1 MLATSGYAQ
10 TRYLSAA
17 GTDAGDCSLPGSPC
31 ATITYAV
38 TQASDGDSVLL
49 APGNYTFAN
58 MQVINKPVT
67 VSAANLANKPVITSG
82 TADVVSVAADNATV
96 HGLQLN
102 MGLTATTGLR
112 GLVLD
117 ANADSIT
124 VSNCE
129 LVSTKLLGTGM
140 VSNAYAILSYGGQ
153 GTTVHLHDNQ
163 IRTQSLLNDA
173 FGHGIALGLTGLGNA
188 PGGTVEFNEVQAFY
202 AFETVTSAADLM
214 VNDNEFTGISV
225 VDAPWNNTEITLE
238 DNIFSGSNP
247 VVAANLFALLD
258 VHWVDS
264 AEVQIRDNEFNNYVN
279 IGLFS
284 SASRNVHVIS
294 NNFKPATSAT
304 AFTSIHANSKLMTTG
319 TQANAYEN
327 EIEIKGN
334 TFNAGAA
341 NAGTAIAFA
350 DHYGSTTPAFK
361 DSIKIG
367 GSAAAD
373 KNIFTAGFRYFIAL
387 DTLVGNS
394 SSVPLWQNYT
404 VSIMRPFA
412 QDVYAYMD
420 WNNFPTADTSEL
432 EDATI
437 DVADNDDAGNVI
449 YAFDEMGIEDF
460 GAIAVSTFPNPTMG
474 LLNVQLND
482 VVGNVIIKIVD
493 AQGKVMVVQNI
504 ANAGAT
510 MSINVEHLRPGPYI
524 LYMKNKDK
532 YYNSR
537 FIKQ

>member
-1 MLATSGYAQ
+1 MLSSFGYAQ
-10 TRYLSAA
+10 TRYLSAT

-38 TQASDGDSVLL
+38 SQANDGDSVLL
-49 APGNYTFAN
+49 APGNYSFATL
-58 MQVINKPVT
+58 QTINKPVV
-67 VSAANLANKPVITSG
+67 VSAANTNNKPVITSG
-82 TADVVSVAADNATV
+82 TADVISVAADNARV
-96 HGLQLN
+96 HALQLN
-102 MGLTATTGLR
+102 MGLTATSGLR

-124 VSNCE
+124 VSDCE
-129 LVSTKLLGTGM
+129 IVSTKLFSTGV
-140 VSNAYAILSYGGQ
+140 VSNAYAILAYGGQ
-153 GTTVHLHDNQ
+153 GTSVHIYDNEV
-163 IRTQSLLNDA
+163 RTQTLLNDA
-173 FGHGIALGLTGLGNA
+173 FGHGISLGLTGLGNA
-188 PGGTVEFNEVQAFY
+188 PGGQVEFNEVQAFR
-202 AFETVTSAADLM
+202 AFETVTNTSDLR
-214 VNDNEFTGISV
+214 VNDNQFTGISV
-225 VDAPWNNTEITLE
+225 VDQPWNNTEITLE

-247 VVAANLFALLD
+247 VVAATLFALLD
-258 VHWVDS
+258 VHWIDS
-264 AEVQIRDNEFNNYVN
+264 ARVNVRNNEFNNYVN

-284 SASRNVHVIS
+284 SAARNVHVVT

-304 AFTSIHANSKLMTTG
+304 NFTSIHANSKLMTTG

-334 TFNAGAA
+334 TFGVGVA
-341 NAGTAIAFA
+341 NNGTAILFA

-361 DSIKIG
+361 DSIIIG
-367 GSAAAD
+367 GPASVD
-373 KNIFTAGFRYFIAL
+373 KNVFTAGFRHFVVL
-387 DTLVGNS
+387 DSSVGNS
-394 SSVPLWQNYT
+394 SSLPFWQNYT

-420 WNNFPTADTSEL
+420 WNNFPTADTAEL

-437 DVADNDDAGNVI
+437 DVFDNDDLGNVI
-449 YAFDEMGIEDF
+449 YAFDEASINENDI
-460 GAIAVSTFPNPTMG
+460 IAVSTFPNPTVNFV
-474 LLNVQLND
+474 NVQLND

-510 MSINVEHLRPGPYI
+510 MSINVEHLRPGPYV
-524 LYMKNKDK
+524 LFMKNKDK